1 MALFNLSNI
10 TTLEDLKKQYYK
22 LAKIYHP
29 DAGGTNEQMK
39 ALNSE
44 YELLF
49 DKLSRGGNLSEDEIN
64 LEYQI
69 NEVYKE
75 IIDKIIQYPG
85 LEIEIIGTWIWVSGN
100 TYPIRQI
107 LKEIGFKFAPK
118 KKRWYWHAGEFRKR
132 SKTDLSIEDIR
143 NLYGS
148 QKVDSKGQRAITGLA
163 SLAGN
168 LQGLQH
174 LLNHKAK
181 INGIGAINDNTA
193 DNICKG
199 IIGVSI
205 ISLLIKAFK

>member
-1 MALFNLSNI
+1 MALFNL
-10 TTLEDLKKQYYK
+10 TDVKTLEDLKKQYYR

-44 YELLF
+44 YEMLF
-49 DKLSRGGNLSEDEIN
+49 DKLSRGGDLTEDEIN

-69 NEVYKE
+69 NEVYKDV
-75 IIDKIIQYPG
+75 INQIIQYPG

-100 TYPIRQI
+100 TYPIRTI
-107 LKEIGFKFAPK
+107 LKEIGFKFASK
-118 KKRWYWHAGEFRKR
+118 KKRWYWHAGEFRKK
-132 SKTDLSIEDIR
+132 SKTDLSIEEIR

-148 QKVDSKGQRAITGLA
+148 QKVDSNGQKAISGLA

-174 LLNHKAK
+174 LLNYKAK
-181 INGIGAINDNTA
+181 INGIGAINNNTA
-193 DNICKG
+193 NKIGSG
-199 IIGVSI
+199 III
-205 ISLLIKAFK
+205 ASLLTLFIKNR